1 MKYLYT
7 VPLRDVLADV
17 GVTEDMAYYKVQRR
31 YKNHR
36 VTAVFYVTFKTT
48 LK

>member
-31 YKNHR
+31 CKKSQGDGSILCD
-36 VTAVFYVTFKTT
+36 V
-48 LK
+48 